1 MNRRGFTLIE
11 LLVVVAII
19 SILAGMLLPALSR
32 AREAAR
38 RVSCLNNLRQ
48 VGLSLKMY
56 AGEAKDSYPTI
67 QTLVGQ
73 DCDIRNDSF
82 LMFEGRDMF
91 PEYLSDARVLVC
103 PSDQNG
109 SEQFELGRWNRPD
122 GTNGSRAGG
131 STNPC
136 LFDDLSYIYPGWVF
150 KTVWLADPATKD
162 MSLLF
167 VDAFKDLLRNQPV
180 ESFNEDWNFVDEYG
194 QSQTASRFRE
204 GIERFFITDI
214 NNPSASSV
222 SQTQLPMM
230 FDKISVDAVDF
241 NHIPGGANILY
252 MDGHASYLKY
262 PGEYPC
268 SRAWAEIVA
277 DLKV

>member
-19 SILAGMLLPALSR
+19 SILAEMLLPALSR

-48 VGLSLKMY
+48 TGLSLKMY

-73 DCDIRNDSF
+73 ACDVRNESF
-82 LMFEGRDMF
+82 LMFEGRALY
-91 PEYLSDARVLVC
+91 PEYLTDARVLVC
-103 PSDQNG
+103 PSDQDG
-109 SEQFELGRWNRPD
+109 QEQFDLGRWNRPD
-122 GTNGSRAGG
+122 GPGGSRSGG

-150 KTVWLADPATKD
+150 KTAWLADPATKD
-162 MSLLF
+162 MSYLF
-167 VDAFKDLLRNQPV
+167 YDAFIDVLRNKPV
-180 ESFNEDWNFVDEYG
+180 ESFGEDWTFVDEFG
-194 QSQTASRFRE
+194 ETQTATRFRE
-204 GIERFFITDI
+204 GIERFSITDI
-214 NNPSASSV
+214 NNPSASNI
-222 SQTQLPMM
+222 SQSQLSMM
-230 FDKISVDAVDF
+230 FDKISVDATDF

-252 MDGHASYLKY
+252 MDGHAEYLKY

-277 DLKV
+277 ALKQ